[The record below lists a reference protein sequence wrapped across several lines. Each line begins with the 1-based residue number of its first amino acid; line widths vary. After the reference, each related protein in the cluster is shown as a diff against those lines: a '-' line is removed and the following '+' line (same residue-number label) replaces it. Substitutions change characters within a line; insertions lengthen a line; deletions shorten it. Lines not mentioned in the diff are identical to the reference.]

1 MQNKFI
7 PFVLLVLISCSE
19 MSQNDVNPSW
29 QDVGVSFYNEVLEC
43 NAGPK
48 YSLESLNQMLSEYR
62 DLVNDENLLG
72 AWGYA
77 PTEENTRVDNG
88 WWELQWTSKMAADA
102 GWASWTSNEDASAWS
117 VKYQEVLQCD
127 AENRSSWMF
136 VMGTDPTAF
145 GDFNQDDPSF
155 ATAFIPCNLNDGKT
169 PDDLEAALVKY
180 NEWLDSLDKSV
191 YDSAY
196 TFGLYFPAFETN
208 EIDYWWGNF
217 HQTFEGMQQGNEAW
231 EEPEAMDARSAL
243 EEVSTCGNPDLYNS
257 QTIYDP
263 LNPKLS

>member
-1 MQNKFI
+1 MQYKFI
-7 PFVLLVLISCSE
+7 PFVLLGLISCSE
-19 MSQNDVNPSW
+19 MSQNDVAPTW

-48 YSLESLNQMLSEYR
+48 YSPESLKQMLSEYR
-62 DLVNDENLLG
+62 DLVNDENILG

-102 GWASWTSNEDASAWS
+102 GWASWTSNDDVSAWS
-117 VKYQEVLQCD
+117 EKYQEVLQCD

-169 PDDLEAALVKY
+169 PDDLEAALVK
-180 NEWLDSLDKSV
+180 
-191 YDSAY
+191 
-196 TFGLYFPAFETN
+196 
-208 EIDYWWGNF
+208 
-217 HQTFEGMQQGNEAW
+217 
-231 EEPEAMDARSAL
+231 
-243 EEVSTCGNPDLYNS
+243 
-257 QTIYDP
+257 
-263 LNPKLS
+263 